1 MKTKL
6 TLSNKFFTIAWILF
20 HATLTLLFSVSLFFT
35 NGLQFDADLY
45 NMFPSNNLNKAAK
58 IADKNITST
67 SGRSLFILS
76 THEDF
81 AKAKEGAETVY
92 EKLKDSPKFES
103 VSLYSGTAEDMNSYQ
118 EFMSQWRYNL
128 LTPELRELISTEE
141 GAQEFSM
148 EALSSLYSA
157 LSFGAAVDTENDPF
171 CLDNTNL
178 MNYMKYA
185 QNAGPA
191 MQPKD
196 GVLANRWPLDENGNP
211 TEETKWNVMLRL
223 QLSDEGAALAS
234 KKNAVP
240 LIYDVCLPL
249 EKDGLKFVFSGTTFH
264 SYKSSSDATNEVSII
279 STVSVI
285 LIVVM
290 MLVVFRSPLPIFASV
305 FSIAVSM
312 FTAFFTT
319 HFVFGGVHMM
329 SLVFGTSLIGS
340 SIDYTLHFFINWKG
354 RKKMNSGRKIR
365 AHLFNGLFLSLLSTE
380 ICYALLMGAPFY
392 MLKQVAVFSFTGILS
407 SFLTVT
413 GLFSLLKIPPREKRV
428 IPILNK
434 INFTIPNRKLLSR
447 ILTASI
453 LVFSLTVIFF
463 NRKEISVKNDLTSL
477 YQPKGRLKD
486 DAAKAFQ
493 ILNYNPTSWFI
504 VSGNTEEEVLQ
515 REEKIMTALKDKPYI
530 CTACFVPS
538 IKSQKESYEAS
549 KNLIALKDFR
559 SEYLDF
565 DDEIEN
571 NFVKDFE
578 NRDKKY
584 LTPKDKFPEA
594 IQSVLD
600 IIWIGRYE
608 NKYYSLVLPAIVHP
622 EEEAEYNEIADQ
634 DSNIYFENRI
644 KDISY
649 GLDRLSFMIMEMF
662 LIAYVVIFIVLKI
675 FYSWRDTLKIA
686 SVPALSVLMITA
698 VFALAGLKIEFF
710 CITGMILVF
719 GLGLDYII
727 YKMENKESKAET
739 FAIALSFFTTA
750 FSFGAIMLSSFMPV
764 HVLGIS
770 IFVGLVTSFALT
782 IF

>member
-1 MKTKL
+1 MKNRL
-6 TLSNKFFTIAWILF
+6 TLSNKFFTLAWIIF

-35 NGLQFDADLY
+35 GGLQFDANLY

-58 IADKNITST
+58 IADQNITST
-67 SGRSLFILS
+67 SGKGLFILS
-76 THEDF
+76 THTDF
-81 AKAKEGAETVY
+81 EKAKKGAEIVY
-92 EKLKDSPKFES
+92 DKLKDSPKFES
-103 VSLYSGTAEDMNSYQ
+103 VTLYSGTAEDMSSYQ
-118 EFMSQWRYNL
+118 EFLEQWRYNL
-128 LTPELRELISTEE
+128 LDSELRQKISSKE
-141 GAQEFSM
+141 GAEDFSM
-148 EALSSLYSA
+148 EALSSLYGA
-157 LSFGAAVDTENDPF
+157 LSFGTPADPENDPF

-178 MNYMKYA
+178 MTYLKAA

-211 TEETKWNVMLRL
+211 TEETKWNVMIQL

-249 EKDGLKFVFSGTTFH
+249 EKDGLEFVFSGTTFH
-264 SYKSSSDATNEVSII
+264 SYKSSSAATKEVSII
-279 STVSVI
+279 SVLSVI
-285 LIVVM
+285 MVIVM
-290 MLVVFRSPLPIFASV
+290 MLTVFRSPLPIFASLA
-305 FSIAVSM
+305 SIAISM
-312 FTAFFTT
+312 LTAFFTT

-340 SIDYTLHFFINWKG
+340 SIDYTLHFFVNWKG

-407 SFLTVT
+407 SFLTTT
-413 GLFSLLKIPPREKRV
+413 GVFSLLKIPPREKRV

-434 INFTIPNRKLLSR
+434 INFKIPNKKLIAKVISIAFLTFSAATIFICKDR
-447 ILTASI
+447 IAI
-453 LVFSLTVIFF
+453 
-463 NRKEISVKNDLTSL
+463 KNDLTSL
-477 YQPKGRLKD
+477 YQPTGRLKD

-504 VSGNTEEEVLQ
+504 VSGNSEEEVLQ
-515 REEKIMTALKDKPYI
+515 REEKIMAQLKGKPYI
-530 CTACFVPS
+530 CTASFIPS
-538 IKSQKESYEAS
+538 IKSQKESYNAC
-549 KNLIALKDFR
+549 KNLADLKDFR
-559 SEYLDF
+559 SEYLSFDEETENDF
-565 DDEIEN
+565 I
-571 NFVKDFE
+571 KDFNKRE
-578 NRDKKY
+578 GKY
-584 LTPKDKFPEA
+584 LTPKDKMPSA

-600 IIWIGRYE
+600 IIWIGYHE
-608 NKYYSLVLPAIVHP
+608 GKYYSLVLPAIVQP
-622 EEEAEYNEIADQ
+622 EEEIEYNKIADS
-634 DSNIYFENRI
+634 DSEIYFENRV
-644 KDISY
+644 KDISH
-649 GLDRLSFMIMEMF
+649 GLDSLSYMIIKMF
-662 LIAYVVIFIVLKI
+662 LIAFVVIFIVLKI
-675 FYSWRDTLKIA
+675 FYSWKDTIKIA
-686 SVPALSVLMITA
+686 SVPALSVLMITS

-727 YKMENKESKAET
+727 YKIENKESKAET

-750 FSFGAIMLSSFMPV
+750 FSFGLIILSSFMPV
-764 HVLGIS
+764 HVLGLS
-770 IFVGLVTSFALT
+770 IFVGLVTSFLLT